1 MNNNKLEPDY
11 VIYLYDENDFM
22 CTKCGRR
29 NHSIHNCHANYDI
42 FGCKIHKKTTR
53 RILPTNTKYTHKSTH
68 YIHK

>member
-22 CTKCGRR
+22 CTICGRR

-42 FGCKIHKKTTR
+42 FGCKIHKKTSR
-53 RILPTNTKYTHKSTH
+53 NNFNPYKKYTHKSTH